1 MKLKHQT
8 IRRLLTVILMMA
20 GLFGGVS
27 RAFAL
32 SGSGTQANPYKITS
46 EDDWKQFCIIVNE
59 QNNLDSWAVL
69 TADIDVNV
77 STASDLY
84 QKMVGRPVPSGSSG
98 LSYHSYKGTF
108 DGHGHTLFFYFSKSA
123 LNGQSS
129 DVGKY
134 IAPFGFVRGATIKNL
149 KVDGSMTVP
158 SSGNSNNDK
167 QNKFAA
173 GIVGSAS
180 DNTIIQNCISI

>member
-1 MKLKHQT
+1 MYAMKLKHQT
-8 IRRLLTVILMMA
+8 VLRLLAVILMTA

-32 SGSGTQANPYKITS
+32 SGSGTQEDPYKITS

-108 DGHGHTLFFYFSKSA
+108 DGHGHVI
-123 LNGQSS
+123 NGLQ
-129 DVGKY
+129 G
-134 IAPFGFVRGATIKNL
+134 L
-149 KVDGSMTVP
+149 
-158 SSGNSNNDK
+158 
-167 QNKFAA
+167 
-173 GIVGSAS
+173 
-180 DNTIIQNCISI
+180 